1 MKITNWGILG
11 PGKIAHKFAQDLA
24 LVPGARLHA
33 VASRSLEKAQEFA
46 AQYGAP
52 HALGSYEELVRVPDL
67 DVVYVATPHSEHRA
81 HALLCLRAGRAVLCE
96 KALARNSAE
105 VADLVA
111 AARANQVFLMEALW
125 TCFMPAT
132 QKARELVSTG
142 AIGRPVHV
150 VADFG
155 FAAPYDPASRLFDP
169 ALAGGAL
176 LDIGL
181 YPLLMGKLLL
191 GEPAVVKAAG
201 TLTATG
207 VDLSCSLALAYPGG
221 ATASFYATLAATTG
235 TTATIYGTEGRLEL
249 HHKFHHAH
257 RLTLHRDHEA
267 PREFTFADAGYGYHH
282 EAQHVQECLAAGLLE
297 SPVVPWPFSREL
309 MATLDEIRR
318 QLGVRYPGEGL
329 NVEG

>member
-1 MKITNWGILG
+1 MSTTNWGILG

-33 VASRSLEKAQEFA
+33 VASRSQEKARQFA

-52 HALGSYEELVRVPDL
+52 HAFGSYEELVQVPDL
-67 DVVYVATPHSEHRA
+67 DVVYIATPHSEHRA
-81 HALLCLRAGRAVLCE
+81 HALLCLRAGVAVLCE

-105 VADLVA
+105 VADMVA

-125 TCFMPAT
+125 TSFMPAT
-132 QKARELVSTG
+132 QKAQELVGAG

-155 FAAPYDPASRLFDP
+155 FAADYDPASRLFDP

-191 GEPAVVKAAG
+191 GEPRETKAVG

-207 VDLSCSLALAYPGG
+207 VDLSCSLALAYPNG
-221 ATASFYATLAATTG
+221 ATASFYTTLAATTA
-235 TTATIYGTEGRLEL
+235 TTCTVYGTAGRLEI

-267 PREFTFADAGYGYHH
+267 PRDFTFEDTGYGYHH
-282 EAQHVQECLAAGLLE
+282 EAQHVQQCLAAGLVE
-297 SPVVPWPFSREL
+297 SPVVPWQFSQEL

-318 QLGVRYPGEGL
+318 QLGVRYPGEELG
-329 NVEG
+329 